1 MLGDPARSPAALNRV
16 IAPGATSLT
25 ESLPTFH
32 GGTSGCGWIEHR
44 CGSLGEVPN
53 DTSNWDSEAQPSS
66 RKVTGRIGASEW

>member
-25 ESLPTFH
+25 ESLPTFP

-53 DTSNWDSEAQPSS
+53 DTSHLDSKARPSS
-66 RKVTGRIGASEW
+66 HKVTRRSGASES